1 MWIILFYLS
10 ILILVNYM
18 YYIKCFFIYSIFG
31 FLFETFLSF
40 IRKTKFSSGILYGPW
55 TPIYGIGVN
64 IILLLSKVIFKNLY
78 WAKWREALVVFFLV
92 MIILTLIEWL
102 GGVLIEAVF
111 HVTFWNYK
119 EFNYHIGK
127 YICLEVT
134 LVWGIL
140 SLILIYLIHPFI
152 NGFILLIPNIIIC
165 ILIVLMIIDYIFT
178 FVKYKKRKN

>member
-1 MWIILFYLS
+1 
-10 ILILVNYM
+10 
-18 YYIKCFFIYSIFG
+18 
-31 FLFETFLSF
+31 
-40 IRKTKFSSGILYGPW
+40 
-55 TPIYGIGVN
+55 
-64 IILLLSKVIFKNLY
+64 
-78 WAKWREALVVFFLV
+78 